1 MRPTRLLLIWLGVLL
16 GLSVLLGA
24 LGALQI
30 KVPDT
35 LHAVTWGLLL
45 ALLGVAERFLPKSVR
60 RVLSP
65 FSAERGVPYGV
76 ALAAGGIVAIL
87 ASMAEG

>member
-45 ALLGVAERFLPKSVR
+45 ALRGATVKTHSMLGVTGCYLLNK
-60 RVLSP
+60 
-65 FSAERGVPYGV
+65 YGP
-76 ALAAGGIVAIL
+76 GDFQ
-87 ASMAEG
+87 